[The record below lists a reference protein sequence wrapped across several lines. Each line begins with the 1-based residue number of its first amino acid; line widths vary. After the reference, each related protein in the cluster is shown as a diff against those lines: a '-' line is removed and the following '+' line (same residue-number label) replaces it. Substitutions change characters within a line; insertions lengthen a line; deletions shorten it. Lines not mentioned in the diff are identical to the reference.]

1 MKPARSIVPPGAEI
15 LIVDDRYQDLL
26 AIEELLSTQGYVT
39 STATTG
45 ADALRQVLSHDFA
58 VILLDVMMPDMDGF
72 ELATIIKQR
81 ERSKHTPIIFMT
93 AAGAEMSFI
102 YRAYSV
108 GAVDYLNKPIDPDV
122 FKAKVA
128 IFVDLF
134 RKDARIKEQGEAL
147 RTADRNASEDEAD
160 ELKIET
166 DRRYRNLAEAIPQI
180 VWTTNQQGVVT
191 YFNQRWFGY
200 TGQLPG
206 DEIGDGWK
214 TTVHPDDLPPY
225 VARCES
231 SLGGTEVFELELRLR
246 RADGQ
251 YRWHL
256 CRAVPEHAEDGEF
269 TGWIGTHTDF
279 DDRRRALDAAQAAV
293 AVRDEFLSIASHE
306 LRTPLAVLDLR
317 LHSLESNLTD
327 VFTSGGGGGEHL
339 RTKITSAR
347 TQGRRL
353 TSLVDSLL
361 DVTRI
366 ANGRLT
372 LERETFDLGESVRE
386 GFDDIAELAH
396 NAGCEVAIETD
407 GDLVGM
413 WDRRRLD
420 QLVRNV
426 LGNAIKYAPQA
437 PIQVGV
443 FGASDQV
450 RVSVRDHGMGIEAA
464 DVERVFGRFE
474 RAVSARRYGGLGMGL
489 YIARQIAVAHGGTIQ
504 ATSTLGAGATFL
516 VELPRG

>member
-1 MKPARSIVPPGAEI
+1 VKAQRTIVPPGAEI
-15 LIVDDRYQDLL
+15 LLVDDRYQDLL
-26 AIEELLSTQGYVT
+26 AIEELLTGQGYTT

-45 ADALRQVLSHDFA
+45 AEALRQVLSHDFA
-58 VILLDVMMPDMDGF
+58 VILCDVMMPDMDGF
-72 ELATIIKQR
+72 ELASIIKQR
-81 ERSKHTPIIFMT
+81 ERSRHTPIIFMT

-128 IFVDLF
+128 IFVALF
-134 RKDARIKEQGEAL
+134 RKDLRIREQADAL
-147 RTADRNASEDEAD
+147 RIADRHEQQDEAD
-160 ELKIET
+160 DLKIVT

-180 VWTTNQQGVVT
+180 VWTTNELGVVT
-191 YFNQRWFGY
+191 YFNQRWFEY
-200 TGQLPG
+200 TGQLAS
-206 DEIGDGWK
+206 EAVGDGWK
-214 TTVHPDDLPPY
+214 RAVHPEDLPPY
-225 VARCES
+225 VAKCES
-231 SLGGTEVFELELRLR
+231 SLGGAEVFELELRLR

-256 CRAVPEHAEDGEF
+256 CRAVPEHVDAEF
-269 TGWIGTHTDF
+269 SGWIGTNTDF
-279 DDRRRALDAAQAAV
+279 DDRKRALDAAREAV

-327 VFTSGGGGGEHL
+327 VFSDGREHL
-339 RTKITSAR
+339 RTKLHSVR
-347 TQGRRL
+347 SQGQRL
-353 TSLVDSLL
+353 TSLVNSLL

-372 LERETFDLGESVRE
+372 LDRETFDLGESVRE
-386 GFDDIAELAH
+386 GFEHIADLARG
-396 NAGCEVAIETD
+396 AGCEVGIETD

-413 WDRRRLD
+413 WDRRRLE
-420 QLVRNV
+420 QLVRN
-426 LGNAIKYAPQA
+426 LLSNAIKYAPDA

-443 FGASDQV
+443 VGVPDRV
-450 RVSVRDHGMGIEAA
+450 TVSVRDHGMGIEAA

-474 RAVSARRYGGLGMGL
+474 RAVSARKYSGLGMGL
-489 YIARQIAVAHGGTIQ
+489 YIARQIAIAHGGSIH
-504 ATSTLGAGATFL
+504 ATSTPGAGATFL